1 MYFLVI
7 KSQNNL
13 RDLAQVWKNMWIQ
26 IILVRTSDINQA
38 ELYNEL
44 HLGEEG
50 RGSRQL
56 RYNNDKIL
64 LTHWRCWL

>member
-1 MYFLVI
+1 
-7 KSQNNL
+7 
-13 RDLAQVWKNMWIQ
+13 MWIQ

-50 RGSRQL
+50 ESSA
-56 RYNNDKIL
+56 KI
-64 LTHWRCWL
+64 

>member
-1 MYFLVI
+1 
-7 KSQNNL
+7 
-13 RDLAQVWKNMWIQ
+13 MWIQ
-26 IILVRTSDINQA
+26 IIFVRTSDINQA

-44 HLGEEG
+44 HLGEER

-56 RYNNDKIL
+56 TYNNDKIL

>member
-1 MYFLVI
+1 
-7 KSQNNL
+7 
-13 RDLAQVWKNMWIQ
+13 MWIQ

-44 HLGEEG
+44 HLGGEG

-56 RYNNDKIL
+56 RYNNDTIL

>member
-1 MYFLVI
+1 
-7 KSQNNL
+7 
-13 RDLAQVWKNMWIQ
+13 MWIQ

-44 HLGEEG
+44 YLGEEG

-56 RYNNDKIL
+56 RYNNDTIL

>member
-1 MYFLVI
+1 
-7 KSQNNL
+7 
-13 RDLAQVWKNMWIQ
+13 MWIQ

-44 HLGEEG
+44 HLGG